1 MNLRNGFSGLKT
13 ARFGLKSPFLF
24 PRVSGS
30 TVRIEDS
37 QWALELNCTINS
49 GAAVEVEVDRDVVN

>member
-1 MNLRNGFSGLKT
+1 VDLRNGFSGLKT
-13 ARFGLKSPFLF
+13 ARFGLKSLLPL
-24 PRVSGS
+24 VSGS

-49 GAAVEVEVDRDVVN
+49 GAAVEMDVDRDVEN